1 MFIYYQIY
9 ESLKKDLSNNLYKPG
24 EKLPSENVLLFDL
37 NRHTI
42 RRSLQLLKNEGILFS
57 KRGSGIIVHDNDL
70 SIRLEK
76 E

>member
-1 MFIYYQIY
+1 MSIYYQIY

-24 EKLPSENVLLFDL
+24 EKLPSEKVLSKRFGV

-57 KRGSGIIVHDNDL
+57 KRGSV
-70 SIRLEK
+70 
-76 E
+76 